1 MFVAAA
7 SFPGWEPHPD
17 VWMLI
22 GLLVVGYVVA
32 VVRLGPRLSPAG
44 QPVVS
49 RLQIACWGLGVFAT
63 WVAADYPVHDVAE
76 GSLYSVHMVQH
87 LVFTLIA
94 APLLVL
100 GTPGWLLRWILTP
113 RWLFAAVR
121 FLARFLPAV
130 ILYNLVLV
138 LSHWPAVVDLTVEN
152 GLAHFVAHAVLFVSA
167 LIIWLPILSPLP
179 EIPRLAPI
187 GRMVFLF
194 LESIVPTI
202 PASFLTFGETP
213 LYRVYDRLPLIW
225 GGTTLQDQRIAGL
238 IMKLGAGL
246 LIWAV
251 ITVVFFRW
259 ATDEERADRSER
271 PPGWQDLGRQLTAM
285 SSRSL

>member
-1 MFVAAA
+1 MLAAA
-7 SFPGWEPHPD
+7 GSFPAWEAKPD
-17 VWMLI
+17 VWLLI
-22 GLLVVGYVVA
+22 GLLVVGYLVA
-32 VVRLGPRLSPAG
+32 AVHLGPRLSPAG

-49 RLQIACWGLGVFAT
+49 RFQMVAFGLGVVAV
-63 WVAADYPVHDVAE
+63 WVAADYPVDVIAE
-76 GSLYSVHMVQH
+76 ESLYSVHVVQH
-87 LVFTLIA
+87 LLFALVA

-100 GTPGWLLRWILTP
+100 GTPGWLMRWILTP
-113 RWLFAAVR
+113 RWLFVTVR

-138 LSHWPAVVDLTVEN
+138 IMSWPAVVEITVEN
-152 GLAHFVAHAVLFVSA
+152 ELAHLVGHAVVLVTA
-167 LIIWLPILSPLP
+167 LVVWLPVLSPLP
-179 EIPRLAPI
+179 EIPRLVPI

-194 LESIVPTI
+194 LESLVPTI
-202 PASFLTFGETP
+202 PASFLTFGSTP
-213 LYRVYDRLPLIW
+213 LYRVYDGLPLVW

-246 LIWAV
+246 VIWAV

-259 ATDEERADRSER
+259 ATDEERADRTES
-271 PPGWQDLGRQLTAM
+271 PPGWQDLSHQLTAT